1 MGVPG
6 NVFQRRPLEVTSHVR
21 AAGVRVLSFGIED
34 DHGLTQRLAV
44 LTAGDVVEL
53 HRSLGAWLEEVTSA
67 EREKLHAAQA
77 LEAVQ
82 SSVTVIEFRKRVLAT
97 VELCRVCGEVFAPNH
112 VCTPGGAA

>member
-21 AAGVRVLSFGIED
+21 EAGVRVLSFAVED

-53 HRSLGAWLEEVTSA
+53 HRALGAWLEDVSRA
-67 EREKLHAAQA
+67 EREKLAQA
-77 LEAVQ
+77 T
-82 SSVTVIEFRKRVLAT
+82 SKVTVVEFRKKERCHSCGGDHPT
-97 VELCRVCGEVFAPNH
+97 GHFSLCITG
-112 VCTPGGAA
+112 GGAA